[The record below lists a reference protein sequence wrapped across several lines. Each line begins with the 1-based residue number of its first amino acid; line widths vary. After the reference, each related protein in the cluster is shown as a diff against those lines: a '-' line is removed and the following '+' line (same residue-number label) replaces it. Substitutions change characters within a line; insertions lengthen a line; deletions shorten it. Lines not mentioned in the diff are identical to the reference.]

1 MYLKI
6 LPNLLFLLLFTFQ
19 ISSQEVVIEINLKN
33 CPTPP
38 SIFQFD
44 GLGFTE
50 VQKNLL
56 SSDSSFN
63 TYAVLVNQPSF
74 YYLGAPPSSFRLF
87 ALNGHEKQLSIS
99 GKCDQLKDIPI
110 DNATLNQQFETIR
123 AQLLNLNIESGRTK
137 ALLQKASTDSIITD
151 LYTKLN
157 QINAKKS
164 KLLAD
169 SYQIDSLIGEA
180 IGLGTYLDY
189 LPNSSP
195 YKDEINHFIN
205 EFFRQA
211 NLNKLTVPFN
221 PFLFEAFRNYSKTLV
236 EIRVPNDLMN
246 TIFSDLIQQLPQ
258 QSKIQIMALGG
269 IFNTL
274 EQKKHPD
281 LIKYANPLFELLDT
295 INPNSSEV
303 LRRKVSAA
311 TQFSPGGTPPE
322 FVQEDPS
329 GQELRLSDFK
339 GQYLLLDFW
348 ASWCGPCRR
357 ENPNVVRMYK
367 TYKDKG
373 FEILGISLDNN
384 KQRWLNAI
392 EKDQL
397 TWPQVSDLK
406 GWSNEVAQQYQVT
419 SIPKTF
425 LLDPDGKIIAVNLRG
440 PALEAKLEEIFSSQ

>member
-1 MYLKI
+1 
-6 LPNLLFLLLFTFQ
+6 
-19 ISSQEVVIEINLKN
+19 
-33 CPTPP
+33 
-38 SIFQFD
+38 
-44 GLGFTE
+44 
-50 VQKNLL
+50 
-56 SSDSSFN
+56 
-63 TYAVLVNQPSF
+63 
-74 YYLGAPPSSFRLF
+74 
-87 ALNGHEKQLSIS
+87 
-99 GKCDQLKDIPI
+99 
-110 DNATLNQQFETIR
+110 
-123 AQLLNLNIESGRTK
+123 
-137 ALLQKASTDSIITD
+137 
-151 LYTKLN
+151 
-157 QINAKKS
+157 
-164 KLLAD
+164 
-169 SYQIDSLIGEA
+169 
-180 IGLGTYLDY
+180 
-189 LPNSSP
+189 
-195 YKDEINHFIN
+195 
-205 EFFRQA
+205 
-211 NLNKLTVPFN
+211 
-221 PFLFEAFRNYSKTLV
+221 
-236 EIRVPNDLMN
+236 MN